1 MKFLIAGLG
10 SIGRRHFRN
19 LLSLGERDIILYR
32 SMSSTLPDDELK
44 GFPVE
49 TDLRKALAHKP
60 QAVIISNPT
69 SLHLE
74 VAIPAAKA
82 GCSILME
89 KPISNSLEGIDLL
102 TTALKNH
109 GGRFLTGF
117 QFRYHPGL
125 IQVKEWLTE
134 GSVGKVTSIHSH
146 WGEYL
151 PGWHP
156 WEDYKNSYA
165 SRPDLGGGVV
175 NTLSHPFDYLRW
187 LFNEVANIQ
196 AAVSNSGLDLPVED
210 SADILMGF
218 KSGSLASIHLNYIQ
232 RPPRHTLEIIG
243 TEGTITWDNA
253 NGSACLY
260 DVEKK
265 RWQTE
270 SPPEEFERNH
280 LFLDEMRHF
289 INVVCRE
296 EEPRCTLEDG
306 LAVVQIT
313 QAVHQAAQQSKLI
326 ELNH

>member
-19 LLSLGERDIILYR
+19 LLALGERDIILYR

-44 GFPVE
+44 GFPVK
-49 TDLRKALAHKP
+49 TDLHEALAHNP

-89 KPISNSLEGIDLL
+89 KPISHSLEGTDFLK
-102 TTALKNH
+102 TALKHH

-125 IQVKEWLTE
+125 IQVKEWLSKE
-134 GSVGKVTSIHSH
+134 RVGKVTSIQSH

-187 LFNEVANIQ
+187 LFGEVATIQ
-196 AAVSNSGLDLPVED
+196 AAVSSNGLDLPVED
-210 SADILMGF
+210 SANIMMGF

-232 RPPRHTLEIIG
+232 RPPRHSLEIIG
-243 TEGTITWDNA
+243 TNGTITWDNA
-253 NGSACLY
+253 SGSACLY
-260 DVEKK
+260 NVVKK
-265 RWQTE
+265 EWQTE
-270 SPPEEFERNH
+270 TPPEGFERNL
-280 LFLDEMRHF
+280 LFLDEMQHF
-289 INVVCRE
+289 LHVVRRE

-306 LAVVQIT
+306 LAALQIT
-313 QAVHQAAQQSKLI
+313 QAVHQAAHQSKLV
-326 ELNH
+326 ELNQ